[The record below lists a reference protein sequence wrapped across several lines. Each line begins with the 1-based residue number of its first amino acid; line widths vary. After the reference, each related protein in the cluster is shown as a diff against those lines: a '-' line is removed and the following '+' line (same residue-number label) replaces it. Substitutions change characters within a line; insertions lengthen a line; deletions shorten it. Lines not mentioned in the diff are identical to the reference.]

1 MLYMNMNQ
9 INRQLKQSIESG
21 PPYISS
27 LIEPMQEKYN
37 KYWKKMELLAGITF
51 AFDPQYKLAL
61 LEFLLLDK
69 LGSEKNAI
77 ATCVKKIRD
86 GICELFD
93 EISSRHNK
101 NTEKTSLPGS
111 QSQPKKMYL
120 NPTRRCN
127 SKSFSRER
135 TPKNRVGGPAN

>member
-9 INRQLKQSIESG
+9 INRQLKQSSKSG

-27 LIEPMQEKYN
+27 LIEPIQKKYN
-37 KYWKKMELLAGITF
+37 KYWKKMELFAGITF
-51 AFDPQYKLAL
+51 AFNPQYKLAP
-61 LEFLLLDK
+61 LEFLLLDE
-69 LGSEKNAI
+69 LGSDKNTI
-77 ATCVKKIRD
+77 ATRVKKIRD

-111 QSQPKKMYL
+111 QLQPKKIYL
-120 NPTRRCN
+120 KPTRRCD
-127 SKSFSRER
+127 SKSFLRER
-135 TPKNRVGGPAN
+135 TPKK